1 MGSQEAVDPVRHQ
14 FLRHTRITVVRTV
27 EIKALRLRFC
37 QACIRSY
44 TVGRMICLC
53 TRYGEGVAN
62 NISVGRLSTPGAVA
76 AAYGPGGEL
85 AAAEG
90 PALPAASAR
99 NWPPGPSMRSSTPSA
114 ATHSKA
120 PARHC
125 ARTGSLS
132 RSCAPRMR
140 PMSGRKAC
148 ARRISSS
155 TSRATGSTESPRW
168 PNAERS
174 TCRSARFSTSPIAE
188 WE

>member
-1 MGSQEAVDPVRHQ
+1 MGSQEPVDPVPHQ
-14 FLRHTRITVVRTV
+14 FPRHTRITVVRTV

-90 PALPAASAR
+90 R
-99 NWPPGPSMRSSTPSA
+99 
-114 ATHSKA
+114 
-120 PARHC
+120 
-125 ARTGSLS
+125 LS
-132 RSCAPRMR
+132 R
-140 PMSGRKAC
+140 
-148 ARRISSS
+148 
-155 TSRATGSTESPRW
+155 PRW
-168 PNAERS
+168 RA
-174 TCRSARFSTSPIAE
+174 IG
-188 WE
+188 